1 MGAEQVPGDGTRGQ
15 SESVLQ
21 EIELS
26 SVQSPQE
33 AETGGLDGGGVG
45 AEMGG
50 LDGGGVGAKTGGL
63 DGGGVGSTGKGVYQR
78 IAYHHIYQKV
88 SAKNDT
94 KR

>member
-15 SESVLQ
+15 SELTVQ

-45 AEMGG
+45 
-50 LDGGGVGAKTGGL
+50 
-63 DGGGVGSTGKGVYQR
+63 STGRGVYQR
-78 IAYHHIYQKV
+78 IAYHHLLKV
-88 SAKNDT
+88 ERNE
-94 KR
+94 

>member
-15 SESVLQ
+15 SELALQ

-45 AEMGG
+45 
-50 LDGGGVGAKTGGL
+50 
-63 DGGGVGSTGKGVYQR
+63 STGKGVYV
-78 IAYHHIYQKV
+78 YHDWSK
-88 SAKNDT
+88 SE
-94 KR
+94 